1 MEITDIV
8 VNADNY
14 DQFNLSTK
22 SVDFGCATVSAWMVN
37 GRELDKCLDAHMT
50 LNSYLEEKT
59 PYQDAGSKYANWLNS
74 MGFEHQSDEGWWS
87 LLAVEQE
94 TIECFVKYAND
105 DDYKVLVDSAIE
117 RYKRKRFAHEIK
129 SVSDFIEV
137 FH

>member
-50 LNSYLEEKT
+50 INSYLSEKT
-59 PYQDAGSKYANWLNS
+59 NYQDAGSEYANWLNS

-87 LLAVEQE
+87 LLAVEQD
-94 TIECFVKYAND
+94 TIESFVKYAND
-105 DDYKVLVDSAIE
+105 DNYKTLVDAAIE
-117 RYKRKRFAHEIK
+117 RYKRKRFNHEIK

-137 FH
+137 FQ